1 MLLYYKTMLKKIFLI
16 VGIFSLFLFI
26 GNFCLGAPPGEVTR
40 ISPIDDASDVPVN
53 DYFKWQETAEATS
66 YILTIDEFTQ
76 EEDNIPAASIC
87 SGGTCSFSFLSLS
100 VDNINHLTSYHWKVR
115 ARNPDGEGPSQINW
129 WLFTTKQAEAPPLPP
144 CPYTCLT
151 ESDCGSG
158 GGTCVDGSYEPCP
171 SETPCC
177 CQVGGP
183 GPGPIDLINPLKAT
197 TLWEA
202 INALI
207 NFLVLLA
214 FAVAPILIIYAAF
227 LILTAAGKAEQI
239 NKAKTIIFLTLIALA
254 IILLAKGL
262 PSIIKG
268 AVGG

>member
-1 MLLYYKTMLKKIFLI
+1 METMRKIFLI
-16 VGIFSLFLFI
+16 IGIFSLIFAQV
-26 GNFCLGAPPGEVTR
+26 CLASPLTLINPTNGE
-40 ISPIDDASDVPVN
+40 SDVPVD
-53 DYFKWQETAEATS
+53 DYFQWGEVAGTAK
-66 YILTIDEFTQ
+66 YILDIDQFTQ
-76 EEDNIPAASIC
+76 SEDNILPSVCHGGIC
-87 SGGTCSFSFLSLS
+87 SFGFLDLTVGSINYLTAYTWRITAYDAAGNPIDSSPTFSF
-100 VDNINHLTSYHWKVR
+100 
-115 ARNPDGEGPSQINW
+115 
-129 WLFTTKQAEAPPLPP
+129 TTEQAPAPPLPP
-144 CPYTCLT
+144 CPYTCRT
-151 ESDCGSG
+151 GSDCESEG
-158 GGTCVDGSYEPCP
+158 GACVDGSYEPCP

-183 GPGPIDLINPLKAT
+183 GPGGPISLINPLKAT

-214 FAVAPILIIYAAF
+214 FAIAPILIIYAAF